1 MDDLGWGTGFD
12 ACTVFASL
20 AKKNFEELSEP
31 GCDIPLENVFSDTEG
46 LKETVGRFEMSL
58 SIPPVPSPET
68 GGGASYTRNG
78 SLAAPGVPV
87 GVPEGVV
94 FVLSTRDFLDP
105 DLGVMLML
113 RKADT
118 GVERSSLDAAP
129 WVLLSGHRADGVA
142 GAVPATLGV
151 NGLPLGGLAATG
163 IRGRGGAFC
172 LS

>member
-1 MDDLGWGTGFD
+1 MGGATVFD

-20 AKKNFEELSEP
+20 AKKNFEEVSEI
-31 GCDIPLENVFSDTEG
+31 GCAIPLETVLSDTDG
-46 LKETVGRFEMSL
+46 LKETVGRFDISL
-58 SIPPVPSPET
+58 SVPPMPSPEACE
-68 GGGASYTRNG
+68 GGSYTRNG

-113 RKADT
+113 RNAET
-118 GVERSSLDAAP
+118 GVERSSLDAAA
-129 WVLLSGHRADGVA
+129 WLLLSGHRADGVA
-142 GAVPATLGV
+142 GAAPATLGV
-151 NGLPLGGLAATG
+151 NGLPLGGLAAAG